1 MKRFAPIALCVL
13 VAVVTSPAVRAV
25 AQPLPQDVAGA
36 TAGAAPPPR
45 SRPPLFQVRYV
56 LVKATQ
62 QQQDDPPIDLGSGE
76 PLIHTQPFSGWP
88 GAQLNGGTYK
98 PNTIICYGWSCMDS
112 RHR

>member
-13 VAVVTSPAVRAV
+13 LAVVMSPAVRAV
-25 AQPLPQDVAGA
+25 AQPLPQDVAG
-36 TAGAAPPPR
+36 TTVGAAPPPR

-62 QQQDDPPIDLGSGE
+62 QQDDPPIDLGSSE
-76 PLIHTQPFSGWP
+76 PAIRAQTFSGWP

-112 RHR
+112 RQR